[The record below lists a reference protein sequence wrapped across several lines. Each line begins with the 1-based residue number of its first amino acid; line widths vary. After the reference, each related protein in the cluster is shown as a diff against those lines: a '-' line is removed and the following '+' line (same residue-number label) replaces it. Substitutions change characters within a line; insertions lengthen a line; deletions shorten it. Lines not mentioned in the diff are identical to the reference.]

1 MTHGAN
7 PMVAMMAA
15 VHVVAVDAMVDL
27 PLVDLPLVGLSLVG
41 LSLVGSILGEAR
53 SGRQRQAGGGE
64 QPDDDLVHWGF
75 LARRTREVPPTRTG
89 APRMPQRPLAEREKL
104 EA

>member
-15 VHVVAVDAMVDL
+15 VHMVAVDAMVDL
-27 PLVDLPLVGLSLVG
+27 PLVG

-89 APRMPQRPLAEREKL
+89 ALRMPQRPLAEREKL